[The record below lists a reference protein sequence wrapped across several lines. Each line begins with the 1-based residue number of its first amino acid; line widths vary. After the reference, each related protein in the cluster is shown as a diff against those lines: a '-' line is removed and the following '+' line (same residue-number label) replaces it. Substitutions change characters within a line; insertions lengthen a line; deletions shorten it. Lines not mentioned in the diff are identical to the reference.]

1 MALAKFSKQG
11 GCPCAEHPFSSPR
24 IRLHFF
30 VCFSVFSSPAPRGLL
45 SPPPSLSTILAPVPP
60 TVEIKLFVPLA
71 RFTRRVEPRFTARCC
86 LEQSVE
92 HLKGTGQGQILGAPR
107 SVHECPHGYLDI
119 GVQPRPLRI
128 R

>member
-1 MALAKFSKQG
+1 VDVHVLSIPSAYSVFGRISSSAS
-11 GCPCAEHPFSSPR
+11 PSSPH
-24 IRLHFF
+24 LL
-30 VCFSVFSSPAPRGLL
+30 PELGLL

-119 GVQPRPLRI
+119 GVKPRPLTNSVVGLST
-128 R
+128 